1 MPIFFIFATMKRKQG
16 IAEKLNHNVRNTLR
30 LYGISRLIIGVS
42 GGADSCALLKIAHN
56 IGIDVLAVHCNFHL
70 RGDESMRDQ
79 HHVEKLCTNLN
90 IPLKIV
96 DFDVESYSS
105 QPGVS
110 VEMACRDL
118 RYSYFRE
125 LLAETDYDRIA
136 VAHNAD
142 DNIETLMLNLFR
154 GSGVKGLK
162 GMVIDTGEIIR
173 PLLRFSR
180 KEIEAYLKE
189 TDIDYITDSSNLSS
203 DYRRNYIRN
212 ELLPAI
218 ESRWPGVRS
227 ALSTTIENLQSEE
240 HVLSWAAEKLLPE
253 DDFLPMQDIFDSPDP
268 FWLIYRFASRY
279 GATRDIALEITDVF
293 YKKGGS
299 QTIVGKTW
307 KVGKG
312 RLTFIMKGLKYDL

>member
-1 MPIFFIFATMKRKQG
+1 MKLKQS
-16 IAEKLNHNVRNTLR
+16 IVEKLNQNVRNTLR
-30 LYGISRLIIGVS
+30 LHGVSRLIIGVS
-42 GGADSCALLKIAHN
+42 GGADSCALLKIVHQ

-79 HHVEKLCTNLN
+79 RHVENLCAELN

-105 QPGVS
+105 KPGVS

-118 RYSYFRE
+118 RYSNFRE
-125 LLAETDYDRIA
+125 LLTESGYDRIA

-154 GSGVKGLK
+154 GSGVRGLK
-162 GMVIDTGEIIR
+162 GMVVDTGEIIR
-173 PLLRFSR
+173 PLLKFSR
-180 KEIEAYLKE
+180 KEIEAYLDE
-189 TDIDYITDSSNLSS
+189 TGINYITDSSNLSS

-218 ESRWPGVRS
+218 ERRWPGVRS
-227 ALSTTIENLQSEE
+227 AISATIENLQSEE
-240 HVLSWAAEKLLPE
+240 RVLSWATENLVPE

-279 GATRDIALEITDVF
+279 GASRDIALEITDVF

-312 RLTFIMKGLKYDL
+312 RLTYIMKGLKYDL